1 MDTTHQNSTASA
13 LHLLSP
19 FERHQRQ
26 PITARGETAPYFHAS
41 MNNQFERRFLWTALA
56 LLFLLLGASSNL
68 IDAFLESSN
77 DDVFS
82 LQPCPAICLDLE
94 YSKPTGA
101 RLFYLILVHNERTEA
116 DAIHLFRAIRD
127 PRNII
132 VIHYDRKVKHLLET
146 TRSSPSVLLQEV
158 NSCPCGSTVRVESVY
173 SVEWSKWSMNLPT
186 LWGLEV
192 AATDFR
198 DQWDVF
204 INLSG
209 DTMPVY
215 TAETMAGILES
226 LPYNFVTSRSCETG
240 LLPTEVYV
248 FPRWWHKRRHY
259 TSDETEEDPV
269 FVYQSAN
276 TQKQHNKTVITH
288 FGSQWVILQRK
299 FVHWLV
305 EQLRD
310 EHSWVSQFREHLIAS
325 KKLMTDETFLPTV
338 LIHANDT
345 DDDGAYD
352 FSKTLPLTSSYN
364 DMLLFRNGTESG
376 ITDVR
381 YERMDEHYPS
391 AFGVF
396 PENQRYQVPEKLV
409 KQNVLDQPRV
419 WGPYFL
425 GVYDLREIRETGAFL
440 RAKYL
445 H

>member
-1 MDTTHQNSTASA
+1 
-13 LHLLSP
+13 
-19 FERHQRQ
+19 
-26 PITARGETAPYFHAS
+26 
-41 MNNQFERRFLWTALA
+41 
-56 LLFLLLGASSNL
+56 
-68 IDAFLESSN
+68 
-77 DDVFS
+77 
-82 LQPCPAICLDLE
+82 
-94 YSKPTGA
+94 
-101 RLFYLILVHNERTEA
+101 
-116 DAIHLFRAIRD
+116 
-127 PRNII
+127 
-132 VIHYDRKVKHLLET
+132 
-146 TRSSPSVLLQEV
+146 
-158 NSCPCGSTVRVESVY
+158 
-173 SVEWSKWSMNLPT
+173 
-186 LWGLEV
+186 
-192 AATDFR
+192 
-198 DQWDVF
+198 
-204 INLSG
+204 
-209 DTMPVY
+209 
-215 TAETMAGILES
+215 
-226 LPYNFVTSRSCETG
+226 
-240 LLPTEVYV
+240 
-248 FPRWWHKRRHY
+248 
-259 TSDETEEDPV
+259 V

-425 GVYDLREIRETGAFL
+425 GVYDLREIRETGAFFARKISAL
-440 RAKYL
+440 IDPNMVRLLPVDRRDQIPNIQWPDVVSLTDKPDWEVKKEL
-445 H
+445 WNEMTETERRDEEDDEEL